1 MVANFSG
8 GLLLTRGAIDL
19 QQTVPGVTVLP
30 TSLFAWLLEQRG

>member
-1 MVANFSG
+1 MVANFGG

-30 TSLFAWLLEQRG
+30 AALFAWLLAQHG